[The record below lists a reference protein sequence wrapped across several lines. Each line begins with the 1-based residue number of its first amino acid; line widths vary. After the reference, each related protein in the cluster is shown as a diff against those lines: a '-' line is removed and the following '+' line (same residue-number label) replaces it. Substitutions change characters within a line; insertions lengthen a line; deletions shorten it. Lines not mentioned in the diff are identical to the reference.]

1 MFDLFLHHQNMPFSI
16 AIAVA
21 LLIGLVEIV
30 SLLLGGLV
38 SIDSII
44 PEKDIGVDAD
54 INGFSVVD
62 YLCIGKIPL
71 LMWLVV
77 FLLSFGIIGIIFQS
91 IFALNSTVAAIIVLF
106 ISAFPVRY
114 ISLLLQKIV
123 PKDETTAIYDIDF
136 IGYKAEIVLGTARRN
151 YPAQAKFKDVHN
163 QTHYVMVE
171 PLSDTDEFVTGDTV
185 VLYEKKGPI
194 FLVSDYK

>member
-21 LLIGLVEIV
+21 LLIGLVEII

-44 PEKDIGVDAD
+44 PEKD